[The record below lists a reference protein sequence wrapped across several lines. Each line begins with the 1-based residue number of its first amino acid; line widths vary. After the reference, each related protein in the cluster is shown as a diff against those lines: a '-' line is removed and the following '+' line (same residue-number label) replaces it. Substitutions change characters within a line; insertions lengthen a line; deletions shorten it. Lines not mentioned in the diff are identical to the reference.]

1 MLGCGARPRGRPLSR
16 PSPSSDPLGEHS
28 AQNIPGNTQSESP
41 SKPTRNKLRKQ
52 SKSRSCR
59 PDPFTRDYTPKT
71 SFYRITPLE
80 SDPERSVKTL
90 RPTRPLLRG
99 AGADAPKKWVH
110 LLPMTLEETFLG
122 KTLHFRVIVYTRSGK
137 KSFVPLKV
145 YVPPGSRAGDEIILE
160 GVGNER
166 KDGTRQ
172 DISFIIKEL
181 KHPRFRR
188 VRDDLWID
196 LRLPWVD
203 ELNNKEGIVYIPG
216 VDGQEYAFEVDHHA
230 THRLHGTKT
239 ISEAGMPRYD
249 KATRGKLVVRYV
261 RSGFL
266 CFQSLTY

>member
-1 MLGCGARPRGRPLSR
+1 
-16 PSPSSDPLGEHS
+16 
-28 AQNIPGNTQSESP
+28 
-41 SKPTRNKLRKQ
+41 
-52 SKSRSCR
+52 
-59 PDPFTRDYTPKT
+59 
-71 SFYRITPLE
+71 
-80 SDPERSVKTL
+80 
-90 RPTRPLLRG
+90 
-99 AGADAPKKWVH
+99 
-110 LLPMTLEETFLG
+110 MTLEETFHG

-137 KSFVPLKV
+137 KGFVPLKV

-181 KHPRFRR
+181 KHQARFRR

-203 ELNNKEGIVYIPG
+203 ELNTKEGVVYIPG
-216 VDGQEYAFEVDHHA
+216 VDGQFEVDHHA
-230 THRLHGTKT
+230 THCLHETKM
-239 ISEAGMPRYD
+239 ISEAGMSRCN

-266 CFQSLTY
+266 CFQSLTYSHR